1 MPVTSILPVLVEAA
15 EFVGPPAPWL
25 PANLQIVGYFGA
37 AAAIT
42 VLAILWLLRRNARLG
57 LDAPDG
63 RRKLHPAPIL
73 RIGGAPIFAALLAG
87 WMASLAFGHVAW
99 SDWMPLIL
107 CNTLIFSVGF
117 ADDLKPLGAK
127 VKLIG
132 QIGASLILFAL
143 GLSIDVLSNPFGDG
157 GLQLG
162 WWSLPLTLMWLV
174 AIPNIINLIDGMD
187 GLAGGFG
194 LFLAL
199 TLSSV
204 GYYSGQGDV
213 VIVSMVMAGAL
224 AGFLFFNFPPAK
236 IFLGDG
242 GAYLIGFFIASISLK
257 SSNKGSIIAAL
268 LVIVIALGV
277 PILDTAF
284 AILRRTIRG
293 VPIFSADA
301 EHIHHRLILL
311 GYSKPRALAV
321 MYTVCLIL
329 SLGGLSILLTKGI
342 TFPVAG
348 AVLFLLAIGA
358 ARYLGYI
365 RSWTNLR
372 AQINE
377 ALERRRRL
385 EHARAHAAALEFD
398 IEKCRTREDFSGILD
413 DRLHWL
419 GISTS
424 AAPGLLPLEM
434 QLAGG
439 VRCVLFRPADKDTE
453 EDWLRRADALTPVFD
468 RCLDLWG
475 SLPAPLAC
483 TGARLGEGERQTKLA
498 ADVPS

>member
-1 MPVTSILPVLVEAA
+1 MMLPSAIGA
-15 EFVGPPAPWL
+15 TEFIGPPEPDLPGKLEIAAYFAASAALTASCVIWILRKNAP
-25 PANLQIVGYFGA
+25 I
-37 AAAIT
+37 
-42 VLAILWLLRRNARLG
+42 G

-63 RRKLHPAPIL
+63 RRKLHERPIP
-73 RIGGAPIFAALLAG
+73 RIGGAPIFIALLIG
-87 WMASLAFGHVAW
+87 WAVTLVNGRLEW
-99 SDWMPLIL
+99 SKWMPVIL
-107 CNTLIFSVGF
+107 CNLLIFSVGF
-117 ADDLKPLGAK
+117 ADDLKPLGAR

-132 QIGASLILFAL
+132 QIGTALILFAL
-143 GLSIDVLSNPFGDG
+143 GVSIDVLSNPFGNG

-174 AIPNIINLIDGMD
+174 AIPNVINLIDGMD

-204 GYYSGQGDV
+204 GYISGQGDV
-213 VIVSMVMAGAL
+213 VVVSLVMAGAL

-242 GAYLIGFFIASISLK
+242 GAYLIGFFVASVSLK

-284 AILRRTIRG
+284 AILRRSIRG

-311 GYSKPRALAV
+311 GYSKPRALAA
-321 MYTVCLIL
+321 MYTVCLVL
-329 SLGGLSILLTKGI
+329 SLGGISILLTKGI

-372 AQINE
+372 AQIDE

-385 EHARAHAAALEFD
+385 EHARAHARVLEFD
-398 IEKCRTREDFSGILD
+398 IEKCADLEELSVILC
-413 DRLHWL
+413 DRLRWV
-419 GISTS
+419 GFKVMPET
-424 AAPGLLPLEM
+424 GTVPLE
-434 QLAGG
+434 LALRGG
-439 VRCVLFRPADKDTE
+439 AACTLYRPDDDDTA
-453 EDWLRRADALTPVFD
+453 EDWNRRVDAFVAVF
-468 RCLDLWG
+468 
-475 SLPAPLAC
+475 
-483 TGARLGEGERQTKLA
+483 
-498 ADVPS
+498 